1 MATLAGAVATAGL
14 LAFAGPA
21 SASTTFMT
29 CGVGSFTGTANISP
43 GISASN
49 SNTTPSTITSMGTAS
64 GCTGKVTGGTDNAT
78 LTTLDPTTGQPG
90 PANCS
95 GFITPPPA
103 GTNLAKGTFTATW
116 SNGKTSTGT
125 AKIKS
130 TSTLAQVKLVETVK
144 SGYGFLAGH
153 VTKITGTLQFNP
165 TAGDCI
171 SVDITQVAFNNTTNV
186 TFKQS

>member
-21 SASTTFMT
+21 SASTSFMS
-29 CGVGSFTGTANISP
+29 CGVGAFTGTANISP

-49 SNTTPSTITSMGTAS
+49 SNTTPSTITSMGTAT
-64 GCTGKVTGGTDNAT
+64 GCTGKVTGGSDNAT
-78 LTTLDPTTGQPG
+78 LTTLDPTTGKPG

-95 GFITPPPA
+95 GFVSPPPA

-116 SNGKTSTGT
+116 SNGKTSKGT
-125 AKIKS
+125 ATIKS
-130 TSTLAQVKLVETVK
+130 TSTLAEVKLVEKVT

-153 VTKITGTLQFNP
+153 TTKISGTIMFNP
-165 TAGDCI
+165 VVGDCVT
-171 SVDITQVAFNNTTNV
+171 VDITQVSFNNTTNV
-186 TFKQS
+186 NFKQS